1 MADTSRTVVRRTELA
16 DAYLI
21 FGDQMIDL
29 QDYATTGL
37 RVVAIG
43 PSGVGKTN
51 AGLLIGEQLA
61 DQGWISVLVD
71 PEGEI
76 ESMYGDAVDASELQ
90 RALEKRDRKI
100 VVVSARDATEFIPFG
115 RVIFE
120 AADTHRQP
128 IFVML
133 DEGQVFSAS
142 RKRKNDIGTASDLVN
157 ELAQRGRK
165 RALDLFMTATS
176 FTGSLHRHIFAN
188 KNLSLIGCQED
199 PAAWAALAP
208 SQAPP
213 FATRL
218 HHRRSR
224 GTRPQDRGMGAAAHR
239 RRHHSHYARA
249 LGSPQALC
257 HRIHA
262 GQAGARRDAPP
273 RGQAR
278 ALIGMDSPRRRCAPR
293 RRLHGHRQCMA
304 CRRRGAQP
312 ADQYRRALCAHIG
325 HGPRT
330 PLLGNVSLP
339 SRRATRMA
347 AG

>member
-1 MADTSRTVVRRTELA
+1 MAETSRRVVRRTELA

-21 FGDQMIDL
+21 FGEHIVDL
-29 QDYATTGL
+29 EDYATTGL

-61 DQGWISVLVD
+61 EQGWVSVLVD

-76 ESMYGDAVDASELQ
+76 ESMYGDAVDADEL
-90 RALEKRDRKI
+90 RRTLEKRDRSI

-115 RVIFE
+115 KVIFE
-120 AADTHRQP
+120 AADAHRQP

-142 RKRKNDIGTASDLVN
+142 RKRKNDIGIASDLVN
-157 ELAQRGRK
+157 DLAQRGRK

-208 SQAPP
+208 Q
-213 FATRL
+213 F
-218 HHRRSR
+218 RS
-224 GTRPQDRGMGAAAHR
+224 
-239 RRHHSHYARA
+239 ARIEYRDLAA
-249 LGSPQALC
+249 LGPGEFFCFSRRGVAKVRLPMAEAMKKVALEAPKIKPALPATFSQWDRAMREIHTARLQALTDPVVDLLSVV
-257 HRIHA
+257 A
-262 GQAGARRDAPP
+262 GLTPQQVMAG
-273 RGQAR
+273 
-278 ALIGMDSPRRRCAPR
+278 
-293 RRLHGHRQCMA
+293 
-304 CRRRGAQP
+304 
-312 ADQYRRALCAHIG
+312 RRALEDELAC
-325 HGPRT
+325 R
-330 PLLGNVSLP
+330 
-339 SRRATRMA
+339 
-347 AG
+347 